1 VVAGAGVLVLLGAG
15 WAGRV
20 LREQYAEAHRPAI
33 LLLDVRPFGEVFVDG
48 EPKGSAPPLVR
59 LSLPAG
65 QHSIEV
71 RNGRLKPLRMQVQ
84 LKPGE
89 ELQLKHV
96 FVAPPPPP
104 PSRRAK
110 PKEQPGLLD
119 RFKFW

>member
-1 VVAGAGVLVLLGAG
+1 
-15 WAGRV
+15 
-20 LREQYAEAHRPAI
+20 
-33 LLLDVRPFGEVFVDG
+33 
-48 EPKGSAPPLVR
+48 
-59 LSLPAG
+59 
-65 QHSIEV
+65 
-71 RNGRLKPLRMQVQ
+71 